1 VESGMTHQRPK
12 QKRKWLSLDKR
23 EAAQG
28 YMFVAPWII
37 GFLCF
42 TAGPLLF
49 SFYASFTNYD
59 ITSRM
64 EWVGFRNYNIM
75 FNRDPLFWI
84 SLKNTLY
91 YVALM
96 VPLTTAG
103 SLLVAVLL
111 NVRVPGMRIFRT
123 IYYLP
128 AVLSGIGVYMLWMM
142 LLEPQSGLIN
152 TVLGWV
158 GIEGP
163 AWLSD
168 PNWTKNSLI
177 LMRLW
182 AVGGGMLLYLAA
194 LQGVSEQLYEAA
206 ELDGAGHFRKFWHI
220 TVPMVTPVIFFD
232 LVTSLIGGFQV
243 FQEGYIMSLDPTN
256 PGSPMNSLLFFN
268 LHMFNKAFKVFDM
281 GYAMAMAWF
290 LFAIA
295 IAVTIFNLVASKY
308 WVHYEGGDNR

>member
-1 VESGMTHQRPK
+1 MESGTTQSMPK
-12 QKRKWLSLDKR
+12 KKRKWLSLDKR

-42 TAGPLLF
+42 TGGPLLF
-49 SFYASFTNYD
+49 SLYASFTNYD

-64 EWVGFRNYNIM
+64 DWVGLRNYQIM

-91 YVALM
+91 YVAIM
-96 VPLTTAG
+96 VPLTTIG

-111 NVRVPGMRIFRT
+111 NVKVPGMRIFRT

-142 LLEPQSGLIN
+142 LLEPQSGLVN
-152 TVLGWV
+152 TVLGFV
-158 GIEGP
+158 GIDGP
-163 AWLSD
+163 NWLTD
-168 PNWTKNSLI
+168 PNWTKDSLI

-206 ELDGAGHFRKFWHI
+206 ELDGAGHIRKFWHI

-243 FQEGYIMSLDPTN
+243 FQEGYIMSADPTN

-290 LFAIA
+290 LFLIA
-295 IAVTIFNLVASKY
+295 IAVTIFNMVASKY

>member
-1 VESGMTHQRPK
+1 MESRMTQSMPK
-12 QKRKWLSLDKR
+12 KKRKWLSLDKR

-42 TAGPLLF
+42 TGGPLLF
-49 SFYASFTNYD
+49 SLYASFTNYD

-64 EWVGFRNYNIM
+64 EWIGFRNYQVM
-75 FNRDPLFWI
+75 FDRDPLFWI

-96 VPLTTAG
+96 VPLTTIG

-111 NVRVPGMRIFRT
+111 NVKVPGMRIFRT

-142 LLEPQSGLIN
+142 LLEPQSGLVN
-152 TVLGWV
+152 TVLGFV
-158 GIEGP
+158 GIDGP
-163 AWLSD
+163 NWLTD
-168 PNWTKNSLI
+168 PEWTKNSLI

-194 LQGVSEQLYEAA
+194 LQGVSDQLYEAA
-206 ELDGAGHFRKFWHI
+206 ELDGAGHIRKFWHI

-243 FQEGYIMSLDPTN
+243 FQEGYIMSADPTN

>member
-1 VESGMTHQRPK
+1 METGAMQAKPK
-12 QKRKWLSLDKR
+12 NKRKWLSLDKR

-42 TAGPLLF
+42 TGGPLLF
-49 SFYASFTNYD
+49 SLYASFTNYD

-64 EWVGFRNYNIM
+64 DWVGLRNYQIM
-75 FNRDPLFWI
+75 FERDPLFWI

-91 YVALM
+91 YVAIM
-96 VPLTTAG
+96 VPLTTIG

-111 NVRVPGMRIFRT
+111 NVKVPGMRVFRT

-142 LLEPQSGLIN
+142 LLEPQSGLVN
-152 TVLGWV
+152 NVLGFV
-158 GIEGP
+158 GIDGP
-163 AWLSD
+163 NWLTD
-168 PNWTKNSLI
+168 PAWTKNSLI

-243 FQEGYIMSLDPTN
+243 FQEGYIMSADPSS

-290 LFAIA
+290 LFLIA
-295 IAVTIFNLVASKY
+295 IAVTIFNMIASKY

>member
-1 VESGMTHQRPK
+1 
-12 QKRKWLSLDKR
+12 
-23 EAAQG
+23 
-28 YMFVAPWII
+28 MFVAPWII

-42 TAGPLLF
+42 TGGPLLF
-49 SFYASFTNYD
+49 SLYASFTNYD

-64 EWVGFRNYNIM
+64 DWVGFRNYQIM
-75 FNRDPLFWI
+75 FDRDPLFWI

-91 YVALM
+91 YVAIM
-96 VPLTTAG
+96 VPLTTIG

-111 NVRVPGMRIFRT
+111 NVKVPGMRVFRT

-142 LLEPQSGLIN
+142 LLEPQSGLVN
-152 TVLGWV
+152 TVLGFV
-158 GIEGP
+158 GIDGP
-163 AWLSD
+163 NWLTD
-168 PNWTKNSLI
+168 PAWTKNSLI

-206 ELDGAGHFRKFWHI
+206 ELDGAGHLRKFWHI

-243 FQEGYIMSLDPTN
+243 FQEGYIMSADPSS

-290 LFAIA
+290 LFLIA
-295 IAVTIFNLVASKY
+295 IAVTIFNMIASKY

>member
-1 VESGMTHQRPK
+1 MTQHKPNL
-12 QKRKWLSLDKR
+12 KRKRLSLDKR

-42 TAGPLLF
+42 TGGPLLF
-49 SFYASFTNYD
+49 SLYASFTNYD

-64 EWVGFRNYNIM
+64 DWVGLRNYQVM

-91 YVALM
+91 YVAIM
-96 VPLTTAG
+96 VPLTTIG

-111 NVRVPGMRIFRT
+111 NVKVPGMRIFRT

-142 LLEPQSGLIN
+142 LLEPQSGLVN
-152 TVLGWV
+152 TVLGFV
-158 GIEGP
+158 GIDGP
-163 AWLSD
+163 NWLTD
-168 PNWTKNSLI
+168 PNWTKDSLI

-243 FQEGYIMSLDPTN
+243 FQEGYIMSADPTN

-290 LFAIA
+290 LFLIA
-295 IAVTIFNLVASKY
+295 IAVTVFNMIASKY

>member
-1 VESGMTHQRPK
+1 MTQSMPK
-12 QKRKWLSLDKR
+12 KKRKWLSLDKR

-42 TAGPLLF
+42 TGGPLLF
-49 SFYASFTNYD
+49 SLYASFTNYD

-64 EWVGFRNYNIM
+64 DWIGFRNYQVM
-75 FNRDPLFWI
+75 FDRDPLFWI

-91 YVALM
+91 YVAIM
-96 VPLTTAG
+96 VPLTTIG

-111 NVRVPGMRIFRT
+111 NVKVPGMRIFRT

-142 LLEPQSGLIN
+142 LLEPQSGLVN
-152 TVLGWV
+152 TVLGFV
-158 GIEGP
+158 GIDGP
-163 AWLSD
+163 NWLTD
-168 PNWTKNSLI
+168 PEWTKNSLI

-194 LQGVSEQLYEAA
+194 LQGVSDQLYEAA
-206 ELDGAGHFRKFWHI
+206 ELDGAGHIRKFWHI

-243 FQEGYIMSLDPTN
+243 FQEGYIMSADPTN

-290 LFAIA
+290 LFIIA

>member
-1 VESGMTHQRPK
+1 VESSMTQVKPK
-12 QKRKWLSLDKR
+12 KRRKWLSLDRK

-42 TAGPLLF
+42 TGGPLLF
-49 SFYASFTNYD
+49 SLYASFTNYD

-64 EWVGFRNYNIM
+64 EWIGLRNFQVM
-75 FNRDPLFWI
+75 FERDPLFWI

-96 VPLTTAG
+96 VPLTTIG

-111 NVRVPGMRIFRT
+111 NVKVPGMRVFRT

-142 LLEPQSGLIN
+142 LLEPQSGLVN
-152 TVLGWV
+152 TVLGFV
-158 GIEGP
+158 GIDGPNWLTDP
-163 AWLSD
+163 AW
-168 PNWTKNSLI
+168 TKDSLI

-243 FQEGYIMSLDPTN
+243 FQEGYIMSADPTN

-290 LFAIA
+290 LFVIA

>member
-1 VESGMTHQRPK
+1 VESRMTQSMPK
-12 QKRKWLSLDKR
+12 KKRKWLSLDKR

-42 TAGPLLF
+42 TGGPLLF
-49 SFYASFTNYD
+49 SLYASFTNYD

-64 EWVGFRNYNIM
+64 EWIGFRNYQVM
-75 FNRDPLFWI
+75 FDRDPLFWI

-96 VPLTTAG
+96 VPLTTIG

-111 NVRVPGMRIFRT
+111 NVKVPGMRIFRT

-142 LLEPQSGLIN
+142 LLEPQSGLVN
-152 TVLGWV
+152 TVLGFV
-158 GIEGP
+158 GIDGP
-163 AWLSD
+163 NWLTD
-168 PNWTKNSLI
+168 PEWTKNSLI

-194 LQGVSEQLYEAA
+194 LQGVSDQLYEAA
-206 ELDGAGHFRKFWHI
+206 ELDGAGHIRKFWHI

-243 FQEGYIMSLDPTN
+243 FQEGYIMSADPTN

>member
-1 VESGMTHQRPK
+1 MELGK
-12 QKRKWLSLDKR
+12 QQLKPRARKRLLSLDKR

-37 GFLCF
+37 GFLFF
-42 TAGPLLF
+42 TAGPLFF
-49 SFYASFTNYD
+49 SLYASFTNYD

-64 EWVGFRNYNIM
+64 DWVGLRNYQIM
-75 FNRDPLFWI
+75 FNRDPLFWL

-96 VPLTTAG
+96 VPLTTIG

-111 NVRVPGMRIFRT
+111 NVKIPGQRIFRT
-123 IYYLP
+123 VYYLP

-142 LLEPQSGLIN
+142 ILEPQSGLIN
-152 TVLGWV
+152 NVLSWV
-158 GIEGP
+158 GIQGP
-163 AWLSD
+163 NWLTD
-168 PNWTKNSLI
+168 PNWTKESLV

-194 LQGVSEQLYEAA
+194 LQGVPDQLYEAA
-206 ELDGAGHFRKFWHI
+206 EIDGAGHGRKFLHI

-232 LVTSLIGGFQV
+232 LVTSLIYGFQV
-243 FQEGYIMSLDPTN
+243 FQEGYIMSSDPSS

-268 LHMFNKAFKVFDM
+268 LHMFNKAFRVFDM

-290 LFAIA
+290 LFVIA
-295 IAVTIFNLVASKY
+295 ILVTVFNLIASKY

>member
-1 VESGMTHQRPK
+1 
-12 QKRKWLSLDKR
+12 
-23 EAAQG
+23 
-28 YMFVAPWII
+28 
-37 GFLCF
+37 
-42 TAGPLLF
+42 
-49 SFYASFTNYD
+49 
-59 ITSRM
+59 M
-64 EWVGFRNYNIM
+64 EWIGFRNYQVM
-75 FNRDPLFWI
+75 FDRDPLFWI

-96 VPLTTAG
+96 VPLTTIG

-111 NVRVPGMRIFRT
+111 NVKVPGMRIFRT

-142 LLEPQSGLIN
+142 LLEPQSGLVN
-152 TVLGWV
+152 TVLGFV
-158 GIEGP
+158 GIDGP
-163 AWLSD
+163 NWLTD
-168 PNWTKNSLI
+168 PEWTKNSLI

-194 LQGVSEQLYEAA
+194 LQGVSDQLYEAA
-206 ELDGAGHFRKFWHI
+206 ELDGAGHIRKFWHI

-243 FQEGYIMSLDPTN
+243 FQEGYIMSADPTN

>member
-1 VESGMTHQRPK
+1 MPK
-12 QKRKWLSLDKR
+12 KKRKWLSLDKR

-42 TAGPLLF
+42 TGGPLLF
-49 SFYASFTNYD
+49 SLYASFTNYD

-64 EWVGFRNYNIM
+64 DWVGLRNYQIM

-91 YVALM
+91 YVAIM
-96 VPLTTAG
+96 VPLTTIG

-111 NVRVPGMRIFRT
+111 NVKVPGMRIFRT

-142 LLEPQSGLIN
+142 LLEPQSGLVN
-152 TVLGWV
+152 TVLGFV
-158 GIEGP
+158 GIDGP
-163 AWLSD
+163 NWLTD
-168 PNWTKNSLI
+168 PNWTKDSLI

-206 ELDGAGHFRKFWHI
+206 ELDGAGHIRKFWHI

-243 FQEGYIMSLDPTN
+243 FQEGYIMSADPTN

-290 LFAIA
+290 LFLIA
-295 IAVTIFNLVASKY
+295 IAVTIFNMVASKY